1 MDLLD
6 TDSECVQCKWCDTQ
20 FALLGVETLGLHI
33 TRKKTKQVDKKRR
46 KKKPTKTRDV
56 IHFAKNKHDLCSD
69 GSPTSNV

>member
-1 MDLLD
+1 MELLD
-6 TDSECVQCKWCDTQ
+6 ADSECVQCKWCDTQ
-20 FALLGVETLGLHI
+20 FALLGVETLGLHT